1 MTRTY
6 KEIEGRVN
14 FDVSAMDSGF
24 SVRIPQVRD
33 DSGYTKQEE
42 HVFTTYTTAAWSNG
56 ICSKPLESRSFA
68 IEDVSA

>member
-42 HVFTTYTTAAWSNG
+42 HVFTTYKEAEIFVKKTMKHIIKEA
-56 ICSKPLESRSFA
+56 K
-68 IEDVSA
+68 